1 MIKRF
6 CELAAGQRRL
16 LSFVFA
22 RFTQALIECSTEPQS
37 RCTGFELLNV
47 KLRWGSRKHFL
58 NVEKILR
65 TAGVE
70 LHQNEVFRV

>member
-6 CELAAGQRRL
+6 GELAAGQRRL

-47 KLRWGSRKHFL
+47 KLRWGAESIYLTSKG
-58 NVEKILR
+58 ILR
-65 TAGVE
+65 TRRRRASSE
-70 LHQNEVFRV
+70 